1 MQRNKEWLDVKPM
14 KNVLRKLV
22 KFLLVGLQP
31 VNALLFIL
39 FVYTNNTLWIGI
51 TAIVLVTFAFASS
64 VFCYAMLDNIK
75 VLPTVKIEYQPV
87 IGLSLGLSEGAVI
100 IILPF
105 CIIEILYKK

>member
-1 MQRNKEWLDVKPM
+1 MRNTF
-14 KNVLRKLV
+14 RKLV

-31 VNALLFIL
+31 VNAVLWIL
-39 FVYTNNTLWIGI
+39 FVLTNNSIGIGI
-51 TAIVLVTFAFASS
+51 TSVMLVIYAFVSS
-64 VFCYAMLDNIK
+64 IAFYAMLDNITI
-75 VLPTVKIEYQPV
+75 LPTVKIEYQPV